1 MRVQHQTRRRGL
13 SDDLGVVL
21 VGESRYELDADG
33 VVDVS
38 AEHAEALLLGAGWA
52 RVPEATP
59 APAPTARPVQAQ
71 AADPEREELI
81 KRAAALGVQVDRRLA
96 NSKISAAIK
105 AAEERRKP

>member
-1 MRVQHQTRRRGL
+1 
-13 SDDLGVVL
+13 
-21 VGESRYELDADG
+21 

-38 AEHAEALLLGAGWA
+38 AEHAEALLLGAGWT

-71 AADPEREELI
+71 AAADPEREELI

-96 NSKISAAIK
+96 NGKISAAIK